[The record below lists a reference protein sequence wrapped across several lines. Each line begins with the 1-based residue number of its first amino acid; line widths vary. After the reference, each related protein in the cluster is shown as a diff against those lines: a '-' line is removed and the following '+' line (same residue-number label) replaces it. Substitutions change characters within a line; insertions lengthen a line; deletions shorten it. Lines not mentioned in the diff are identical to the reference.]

1 MVDFGKRVKEL
12 RQLRDITKE
21 AFCGDETELSVRQLT
36 RIENGVS
43 TPTLAKVIFIA
54 QQLGVTVGDLADEN
68 HFELP
73 ARYKEL
79 KFLLLRTQTYLDK
92 DRLAKRKAYLDEI
105 FNNYYDT
112 LPEEEQLIVEVLQS
126 RLDLVRTT
134 GDFSVKK
141 ILDDYLE
148 QIKQKKYYTV
158 NDLVLVDLYSV
169 YLSYKQYSPSIYDE
183 NVYQHIIETLLTTE
197 QHLKLDD
204 FFMLSKAISSAASNC
219 VILRKTSYLK
229 QLLDKMESLMAQ
241 TQDFQRTHVLNLL
254 KWKYYLLEGNLDL
267 AQVHYLNA
275 CTFTRIT
282 HGDYLTDKL
291 TEEWEHDLIHLLSR
305 T

>member
-105 FNNYYDT
+105 FNNYYDA
-112 LPEEEQLIVEVLQS
+112 LPEEE
-126 RLDLVRTT
+126 
-134 GDFSVKK
+134 
-141 ILDDYLE
+141 
-148 QIKQKKYYTV
+148 
-158 NDLVLVDLYSV
+158 
-169 YLSYKQYSPSIYDE
+169 
-183 NVYQHIIETLLTTE
+183 
-197 QHLKLDD
+197 
-204 FFMLSKAISSAASNC
+204 
-219 VILRKTSYLK
+219 
-229 QLLDKMESLMAQ
+229 
-241 TQDFQRTHVLNLL
+241 
-254 KWKYYLLEGNLDL
+254 
-267 AQVHYLNA
+267 
-275 CTFTRIT
+275 
-282 HGDYLTDKL
+282 
-291 TEEWEHDLIHLLSR
+291 
-305 T
+305 

>member
-43 TPTLAKVIFIA
+43 TLTLAKVIFIA

-92 DRLAKRKAYLDEI
+92 ARLAKRKAYLDEI
-105 FNNYYDT
+105 FNNYYDA